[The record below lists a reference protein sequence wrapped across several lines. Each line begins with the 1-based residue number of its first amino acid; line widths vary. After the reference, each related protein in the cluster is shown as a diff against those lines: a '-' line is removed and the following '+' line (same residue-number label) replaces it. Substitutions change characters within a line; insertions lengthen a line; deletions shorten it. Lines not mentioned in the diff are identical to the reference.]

1 MVKVINQYEVMK
13 ENRKHNG
20 TPFDSPL
27 LEKTRNYV
35 EQLLSDKLPEHFVYH
50 NIQHTYDVVS
60 AAVEIAQKTH
70 LRKEQMEIVIMAA
83 YLHDVGYI
91 NQADNHE
98 QQSIELSKRFL
109 KNQKVDEHYIDEV
122 IGCIEATKMPQ
133 NPKNLLQEVLCDADL
148 YHLSSKEYFDKA
160 ELLRAEFSSVEKDDI
175 SESEWLDMSTLFIG
189 NHQYFTE
196 YGKRVL
202 GPKKDQNLKKI
213 KKRLK
218 ALNADPKYTL
228 KLEKEISRLQA
239 LENKK
244 PTRGIE
250 TMFRITSKNHLTL
263 SGMAD
268 NKANIMIS
276 INSIIL
282 SILVTVL
289 IRKFEEFPNLILPTL
304 ILVGVSLAAIVFA
317 ILATRP
323 NVSSGTF
330 TRDDIQNKRTN
341 LLFFGNFHGMQL
353 NDYLWGM
360 KEMMKDG
367 DYLYGSMIKDIFFL
381 GIVLGKKYRMLRI
394 SYTIFMFGFVIAILT
409 FLLAIA
415 FPEHLTPKMFL

>member
-1 MVKVINQYEVMK
+1 MK

-27 LEKTRNYV
+27 LKETKNFV
-35 EQLLSDKLPEHFVYH
+35 ENLLNDKLPEHFVYH
-50 NIQHTYDVVS
+50 NLQHTLDVVD
-60 AAVEIAQKTH
+60 ATVEIAQKSH
-70 LRKEQMEIVIMAA
+70 LRKEQMEIVLLAA
-83 YLHDVGYI
+83 YLHDIGYI
-91 NQADNHE
+91 NRADGHE
-98 QQSIELSKRFL
+98 EQSIALTKEFL
-109 KNQKVDEHYIDEV
+109 EGQKVDQELISEIV
-122 IGCIEATKMPQ
+122 ACIEATKMPQ
-133 NPKNLLQEVLCDADL
+133 NPSNLLQQVLCDADL
-148 YHLSSKEYFDKA
+148 YHLSSDRYFEKA
-160 ELLRAEFSSVEKDDI
+160 ELLRAEFSSVEKDEI
-175 SESEWLDMSTLFIG
+175 SESEWLDMSSLFIG

-196 YGKRVL
+196 YGRRVL
-202 GPKKDQNLKKI
+202 GPRKNKNLKKI
-213 KKRLK
+213 KKRVK
-218 ALNADPKYTL
+218 VLNGDPKYTL
-228 KLEKEISRLQA
+228 KLEKELVKLQA

-304 ILVGVSLAAIVFA
+304 ILVGVSLTAIVFA

-330 TRDDIQNKRTN
+330 TREDIENKRTN

-353 NDYLWGM
+353 KDYLWGM

-367 DYLYGSMIKDIFFL
+367 DYLYGSLIKDIFFL

-394 SYTIFMFGFVIAILT
+394 SYTVFMFGFVIAILT

-415 FPEHLTPKMFL
+415 FPELLTPKVFL